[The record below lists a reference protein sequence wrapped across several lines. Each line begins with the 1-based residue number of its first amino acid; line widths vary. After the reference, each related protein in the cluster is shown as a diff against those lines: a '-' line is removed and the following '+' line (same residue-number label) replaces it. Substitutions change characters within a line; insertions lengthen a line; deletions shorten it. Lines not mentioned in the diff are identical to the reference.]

1 MMYDLSIIAIF
12 LGGMLMFFS
21 PCIFPLLPV
30 YFGVLEKDNKKI
42 RNTALFLLGI
52 SLTFVILGFGFN
64 LLSDIFF
71 NPLVRIISGLII
83 ILLGLQQLGLFD
95 LEFLEK
101 TKTIQI
107 NKKYNHS
114 GLESFMLGATFSLG
128 WTPCI
133 GPILGAV
140 LLLSGESETAIR
152 GAMLLL
158 VFVLGFSTPFL
169 IFTMFYNKLI
179 KKVEF
184 IKRNLNVIK
193 KISAVLIILMGLLLI
208 FDKLTIIVAYFNG
221 ISI

>member
-1 MMYDLSIIAIF
+1 MFDLSIITIF
-12 LGGMLMFFS
+12 LSGVLMFFS
-21 PCIFPLLPV
+21 PCIFPLIPI

-52 SLTFVILGFGFN
+52 SLTFVILGFGFG
-64 LLSDIFF
+64 LLSDILF
-71 NPLVRIISGLII
+71 NPLIRIIAGII
-83 ILLGLQQLGLFD
+83 IIILGLQQLGIFD
-95 LEFLEK
+95 LAFLEK
-101 TKTIQI
+101 TKTLQI
-107 NKKYNHS
+107 NRKYNNS

-140 LLLSGESETAIR
+140 LFLSGDRETAVQ
-152 GAMLLL
+152 GAVLLL
-158 VFVLGFSTPFL
+158 IFVLGFSTPFL

-184 IKRNLNVIK
+184 IKKNLNVIK

-208 FDKLTIIVAYFNG
+208 FDKLTIIVSYFNKL
-221 ISI
+221 SM